1 MSIFHTKFH
10 ARIGQYWEV
19 WKIKIISVFTW
30 HTKQRLKTHTAFS
43 KSFQNF
49 CCCYVS
55 IVPAGPRGTKYECP
69 YCPLPLL
76 LPQFLRLI
84 LCPSCACNT
93 SPPLCTP
100 DCTSVTPNCPSLS
113 TTFLSQAGSCIMR
126 RLGKTWTWTQR
137 RAVSGGNQYLSRAT
151 RTKEQEGNPKSMGTA
166 ALQWAIYKGVPI
178 LTSRPN

>member
-1 MSIFHTKFH
+1 MSIFHTNFH

-19 WKIKIISVFTW
+19 WKVKIISVFTW
-30 HTKQRLKTHTAFS
+30 HSKQRLKTHTAFS

-93 SPPLCTP
+93 PLPLCTP
-100 DCTSVTPNCPSLS
+100 DCTSVPLYLIVPPCPPPSCRRPGVVLCGGLVRPGLGLRGERCPAETSIYPAQRGLRSKKEPQNLWVQRRYNGQS
-113 TTFLSQAGSCIMR
+113 TKEFLS
-126 RLGKTWTWTQR
+126 
-137 RAVSGGNQYLSRAT
+137 
-151 RTKEQEGNPKSMGTA
+151 
-166 ALQWAIYKGVPI
+166 
-178 LTSRPN
+178 